1 MKAKKEAGKARPDA
15 MEEILGHLN
24 PQQRKAATHGD
35 GPLLIL
41 AGAGTGKTNTL
52 VHRVA
57 WLVWHGVPPGR
68 ILLLTFTRR
77 AAAEMLRRAE
87 SLLAHL
93 RQGAKKFA
101 GLTSQVWGG
110 TFHAVATRLLRQ
122 YGKAIGLPPDFV
134 IHDRSDSEDFLQ
146 VIRTEL
152 GLNKTDRRFPQKG
165 TCMEIYSRCVN
176 ARTPLADVLGT
187 VFPWCAMWEK
197 ELARLFDAYIQRK
210 QQAGILDYDDL
221 LLYWHALLE
230 DPQAGPVLREMFDY
244 ILVDEYQDTNR
255 LQAEIL
261 YMLSP
266 DGRGLTVVGDDAQ
279 AIYSFR
285 AADVHNIF
293 EFPEHYPNTTIIT
306 LEQNYRSTQ
315 PILDATNQVIALAKK
330 RYVKNLWTERTEG
343 PQPEL
348 VLCQDEQEQADEV
361 IQRILERRE
370 SGLLLRQQAVLFRAS
385 HHSMLLETE
394 LNRRNIP
401 YHKYGGLKFSETAH
415 VKDLLA
421 ILRLAENPRDTVA
434 GMRILVLLPGIG
446 PKTAKHLMEMLQSA
460 GGQLDVWRQWKVPAA
475 ATGIWTKWLALLEQ
489 LIRSPKDVSAQIH
502 AARTFYQPLLEEKYD
517 NTYARSRDLEQLE
530 LIAGRYPDRRSFL
543 AEMALDPPSSTQDLA
558 GPPILDEDFLIL
570 STMHSAKGLEWEAIY
585 IIHASDGNI
594 PSDMTTGSP
603 ELIDEE
609 LRLFYVALT
618 RARKYLAVFCPLF
631 HYYGPFGK
639 TDQYGMA
646 QLTRFLPRSVQRYF
660 QVQSGGQAVSAP
672 PHFAKPLSPAESVS
686 EKVRQNLSRLWK

>member
-1 MKAKKEAGKARPDA
+1 MKAKKDVV
-15 MEEILGHLN
+15 EEIVGHLN
-24 PQQRKAATHGD
+24 PQQRRAATHGD
-35 GPLLIL
+35 SPLLIL

-57 WLVWHGVPPGR
+57 WLVLQGVQPGR

-87 SLLAHL
+87 SLLAQI
-93 RQGAKKFA
+93 RRRSTRSS

-122 YGKAIGLPPDFV
+122 YGKAIGLPQDFL

-152 GLNKTDRRFPQKG
+152 KLNKTDRRFPQKG

-176 ARTPLADVLGT
+176 ARMPLADVLGT
-187 VFPWCAMWEK
+187 SFPWCAMWEK
-197 ELARLFDAYIQRK
+197 ELARLFDAYIERK

-230 DPQAGPVLREMFDY
+230 DPQAGPVLRSMFDY

-285 AADVHNIF
+285 AADIRNIF
-293 EFPEHYPNTTIIT
+293 EFPEHYPDTTIIS

-315 PILDATNQVIALAKK
+315 PILDATNQVISLAKK
-330 RYVKNLWTERTEG
+330 RYVKNLWTERTDG
-343 PQPEL
+343 PKPEL

-361 IQRILERRE
+361 IQRILDRRE

-421 ILRLAENPRDTVA
+421 ILRLAENPRDAVA

-446 PKTAKHLMEMLQSA
+446 TKTAQQLIQRIQSA
-460 GGQLDVWRQWKVPAA
+460 GGKLEAWRAWNPPPAA
-475 ATGIWTKWLALLEQ
+475 AHLWPKWVKLLEQ
-489 LIRSPKDVSAQIH
+489 LAHSAKDVSAQIH
-502 AARTFYQPLLEEKYD
+502 AARSFYQPLLEEKYD
-517 NTYARSRDLEQLE
+517 NIYARSRDLEQLE
-530 LIAGRYPDRRSFL
+530 LIASRYPDRRTFL

-558 GPPILDEDFLIL
+558 GPPILDEDFLVL
-570 STMHSAKGLEWEAIY
+570 STMHSAKGLEWEAVY
-585 IIHASDGNI
+585 VIHATDGNI

-618 RARKYLAVFCPLF
+618 RARRYLAVFCPLF
-631 HYYGPFGK
+631 HYYGPVGK

-646 QLTRFLPRSVQRYF
+646 QLTRFLPGSVQPYFHVHSGGRSVPQ
-660 QVQSGGQAVSAP
+660 QAV
-672 PHFAKPLSPAESVS
+672 FAQSVYPAEAISA
-686 EKVRQNLSRLWK
+686 KVRKNLSRLWK

>member
-1 MKAKKEAGKARPDA
+1 MKAKKDA
-15 MEEILGHLN
+15 AAEILGHLN

-57 WLVWHGVPPGR
+57 WLVLQGVQPGR

-77 AAAEMLRRAE
+77 AAGEMLRRAE
-87 SLLAHL
+87 SLLAQI
-93 RQGAKKFA
+93 RRGGKKSG

-122 YGKAIGLPPDFV
+122 HGKALGLPADFV

-146 VIRTEL
+146 VLRTEL
-152 GLNKTDRRFPQKG
+152 KLTKTDRRFPQKG

-266 DGRGLTVVGDDAQ
+266 DGRGLCVVGDDAQ

-330 RYVKNLWTERTEG
+330 RYVKNLWTERSDG
-343 PQPEL
+343 AQPEL
-348 VLCQDEQEQADEV
+348 VLCEDEQEQADQV
-361 IQRILERRE
+361 IHRILERRE

-421 ILRLAENPRDTVA
+421 ILRLAENPRDMVA
-434 GMRILVLLPGIG
+434 GMRVLLLLPGIG
-446 PKTAKHLMEMLQSA
+446 PKKAQQLMQMLQSA
-460 GGQLDVWRQWKVPAA
+460 GGRWEAWRPWKPPETTA
-475 ATGIWTKWLALLEQ
+475 GIWKQWLQLLEQ
-489 LIRSPKDVSAQIH
+489 LAEASTDVSAQIH

-530 LIAGRYPDRRSFL
+530 LIASRYPDRRSFL

-570 STMHSAKGLEWEAIY
+570 STMHSAKGLEWEAVY
-585 IIHASDGNI
+585 IIHATDGNI

-603 ELIDEE
+603 ELVDEE

-646 QLTRFLPRSVQRYF
+646 QLTRFLPRSVQKYF
-660 QVQSGGQAVSAP
+660 HVPSGDQESLPTGSGAPKLTPAQSVP
-672 PHFAKPLSPAESVS
+672 
-686 EKVRQNLSRLWK
+686 EKVRQNLSHLWK